1 MLSLTCLSFF
11 FFFNDTATTEIYT
24 LSLHD
29 ALPIL
34 AGKTIGIDSQYI
46 HVAGIKIPT
55 AVLALL
61 PITLPQGNYDE
72 QRRARPPGE
81 MRPDPMQ
88 GARPP
93 RTGGVFPPDRPRPRG
108 REEGGRG
115 GPERAEGGYPQGE
128 RGYVH

>member
-72 QRRARPPGE
+72 QRRARQLE
-81 MRPDPMQ
+81 DMRQ
-88 GARPP
+88 
-93 RTGGVFPPDRPRPRG
+93 DRS
-108 REEGGRG
+108 EEHTSEIQSRLHLVCRLLL
-115 GPERAEGGYPQGE
+115 EKKKK
-128 RGYVH
+128 